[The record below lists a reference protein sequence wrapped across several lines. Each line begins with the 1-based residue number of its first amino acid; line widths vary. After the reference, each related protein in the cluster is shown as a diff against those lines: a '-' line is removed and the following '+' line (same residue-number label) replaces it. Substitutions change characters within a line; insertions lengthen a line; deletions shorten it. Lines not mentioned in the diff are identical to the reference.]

1 MVEAPGFLFFNSD
14 GISLMVSAKSNLTD
28 TFDLL
33 LYNESMQNLTNPTY
47 LQKHQIC
54 LYLRNYYVT
63 TFFSITFPFTH
74 CKHNYYFYYIIY
86 VKHFTKFDGL
96 NIFFIYKRL
105 KFKAHRKM
113 ESIQRIYF
121 EIKML
126 SMKRMCIK
134 TVFFN
139 ICIV

>member
-1 MVEAPGFLFFNSD
+1 VEAPGFLFFNSD
-14 GISLMVSAKSNLTD
+14 GISIMVSAKSNLTD

-33 LYNESMQNLTNPTY
+33 HYNESMQKLTNPTY

-74 CKHNYYFYYIIY
+74 CKHHFYYIIY

-96 NIFFIYKRL
+96 NFFSFIKGLNLNHIEKWKAFSEFIL
-105 KFKAHRKM
+105 KLKCF
-113 ESIQRIYF
+113 Q
-121 EIKML
+121 
-126 SMKRMCIK
+126 
-134 TVFFN
+134 
-139 ICIV
+139 